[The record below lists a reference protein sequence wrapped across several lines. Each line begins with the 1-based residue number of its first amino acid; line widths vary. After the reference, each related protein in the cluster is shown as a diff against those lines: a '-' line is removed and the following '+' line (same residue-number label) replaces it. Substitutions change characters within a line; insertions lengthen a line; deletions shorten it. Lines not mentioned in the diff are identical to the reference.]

1 MYSFFFLGISSY
13 HVPRAFA
20 KPSDNLLVLF
30 EENGGNPEGIK
41 IVTVARDVLCSYIT
55 QYHPP
60 HVKSWKRENSVIH
73 TVVDDLKPK
82 AHLTCPNH
90 KVIVRV
96 DFASF
101 GNPFGACGSYTLGSC
116 TSPNSKKIVEQV
128 LSLSP
133 PLLLMWS
140 LAKVLLLLS
149 GQKLALGLGY

>member
-1 MYSFFFLGISSY
+1 M
-13 HVPRAFA
+13 

-41 IVTVARDVLCSYIT
+41 IVTVTRDVLCSYIT

-133 PLLLMWS
+133 PLPLKVECGKGFASTFWTEVSSWILTYRLTQLM
-140 LAKVLLLLS
+140 AVKF
-149 GQKLALGLGY
+149 